1 MLIYIFDIVIVHDV
15 SSQWGLFFKIPSSSA
30 KHPDIVDKDQRGSQT
45 DGIYQLHT
53 WYIRPKPMKHD
64 AYHRFQ
70 GTKKK
75 SRIQQLQLY
84 GCFLKWRYPQNTPK
98 WSFLVGKPMV
108 IGYQH
113 FRKPPYANSSDFE
126 PMGYNSG
133 YGNHFLHLDLM
144 TNPPESLHQDRLILF
159 HFQTSVG
166 QLFWGWCW
174 KYIYTS
180 QKSFK

>member
-1 MLIYIFDIVIVHDV
+1 MRIVFQNTFFLGQTSWYCGQGSTWVTNRWYLPATYLVYTAKANETWCLPPV
-15 SSQWGLFFKIPSSSA
+15 SGNQ
-30 KHPDIVDKDQRGSQT
+30 
-45 DGIYQLHT
+45 
-53 WYIRPKPMKHD
+53 
-64 AYHRFQ
+64 
-70 GTKKK
+70 KK